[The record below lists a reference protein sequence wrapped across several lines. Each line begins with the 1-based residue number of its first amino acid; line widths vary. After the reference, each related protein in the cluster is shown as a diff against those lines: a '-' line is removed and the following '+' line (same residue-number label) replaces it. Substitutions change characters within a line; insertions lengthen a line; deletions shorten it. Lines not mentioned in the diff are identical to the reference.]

1 MKKHIIISGILIV
14 LAFVTGFFIGDSVAI
29 NRVNKQISSSIDN
42 IQNDL
47 DDIEVPNE
55 TDAEE
60 EIEQE
65 EQEKTEE
72 LPIKFE
78 EIKPE
83 IKILEPDSIGNLYM
97 EATYTN
103 NSDYPI
109 VGYDMT
115 VLLKDSNEKT
125 YLTNYD
131 TVMPGETSPKFES
144 FGPKTQDPNDYEIL
158 KLEVTAKTETGNK
171 LYIEYDFNLNE
182 ATWWES
188 E

>member
-42 IQNDL
+42 IQ
-47 DDIEVPNE
+47 
-55 TDAEE
+55 AEE

-83 IKILEPDSIGNLYM
+83 IKILEPDSVGNVYM

>member
-29 NRVNKQISSSIDN
+29 NRVNKQISSS
-42 IQNDL
+42 
-47 DDIEVPNE
+47 EVPNE

-65 EQEKTEE
+65 EQKKTEE

-83 IKILEPDSIGNLYM
+83 IKILEPDSTGNVYM

-131 TVMPGETSPKFES
+131 TVMPGEISPKFES

-171 LYIEYDFNLNE
+171 LYIEHDFNLNE